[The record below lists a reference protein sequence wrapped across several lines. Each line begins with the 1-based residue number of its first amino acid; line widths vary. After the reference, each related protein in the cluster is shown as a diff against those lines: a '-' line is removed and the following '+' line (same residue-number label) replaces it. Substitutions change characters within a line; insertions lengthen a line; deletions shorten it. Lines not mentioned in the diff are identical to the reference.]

1 MRARTAERER
11 ARRLRAEGMSLRSIA
26 AAVDAS
32 LSSVSVWV
40 RGVPQPAP
48 APASAAP
55 VTAAPGPRLYRW
67 CPRCKAVIPTTSF
80 NRSKGRWQGWCRPCF
95 REYFAQ
101 RGDSHRAH
109 VKRNK
114 AARLRQGREHVLEI
128 LRSSQCADCG
138 ITDTTVLEFDHR
150 GAKSAAVSALLA
162 QACSLTRLKDEIAK
176 CEVVC
181 VNCHRRR
188 TARDH
193 GWRRARTDWRG
204 AAARHAPRE
213 RRNIDHLY
221 GVLEDR
227 GCSDCGER
235 DLVVLDFDHV
245 GAKSG
250 LVTRLAREGASRA
263 TLERELAECVV
274 RCGNCHRRRTSS
286 QLGHYRT
293 VSDVVPPVGFE
304 PTI

>member
-181 VNCHRRR
+181 VNCI
-188 TARDH
+188 D
-193 GWRRARTDWRG
+193 GGRRATTAG
-204 AAARHAPRE
+204 AGHAPT
-213 RRNIDHLY
+213 
-221 GVLEDR
+221 GVAQLP
-227 GCSDCGER
+227 G
-235 DLVVLDFDHV
+235 
-245 GAKSG
+245 
-250 LVTRLAREGASRA
+250 TRLASAGTSTTCTECSRTGAVRTAESAISSSWTSTTWARRA
-263 TLERELAECVV
+263 GLSP
-274 RCGNCHRRRTSS
+274 G
-286 QLGHYRT
+286 
-293 VSDVVPPVGFE
+293 
-304 PTI
+304 